1 MTASGGLGRLVERA
15 GVGGGMLQRA
25 GWSTVVEVLQLV
37 SSVLIF
43 LILAN
48 LMSAEEYGLMSAV
61 IALAIPAAGLSSFG
75 SHILLM
81 KRVAQGMDVPEA
93 WARATSIGIV
103 GPALG
108 AVVMIALRPAF
119 LPSVGPLVYTLLIV
133 SQMSLFWLCELAVYL
148 GTGARRLKESAQ
160 IRLIIVVCRLAAL
173 AGFALFTERTL
184 LDWAWASFASFGLAA
199 FLALVFVWRV
209 FGATPAVWRIRR
221 RDLTE
226 GFPFSTNAVTESLID
241 VSDRPLLARYGHE
254 ADAGVYSLG
263 ARIIQFGYLP
273 LRIVM
278 RASDAD
284 LFEAGK
290 HGTRSA
296 LRLTFRLL
304 RPVAGLGL
312 AVTVGAFLVAPILPW
327 LVGDHFA
334 DSVSVLRWLAVMPTI
349 RAVQYL
355 MGNCL
360 GASDKQPWRLAA
372 TAAAGVVNFG
382 LNLVFLPNGGWR
394 TAVVTTLVGEV
405 FLTVCLTGLALWFG
419 RPRRDDDKTIDL
431 SELRT
436 IP

>member
-1 MTASGGLGRLVERA
+1 MSGDSRLGRLAERA
-15 GVGGGMLQRA
+15 GTSAGMVQRA
-25 GWSTVVEVLQLV
+25 GWSSVVEVLQLV

-48 LMSAEEYGLMSAV
+48 LMTAEEYGLMSAV
-61 IALAIPAAGLSSFG
+61 IAVAIPAAGLSSFG

-81 KRVAQGMDVPEA
+81 KRVAQGMDVATA

-108 AVVMIALRPAF
+108 AAIMIALRPIV
-119 LPSVGPLVYTLLIV
+119 LPSVSPMVYTLLIV

-148 GTGARRLKESAQ
+148 GTGTRRLKASAQ
-160 IRLIIVVCRLAAL
+160 IRLIIVICRVAAL
-173 AGFALFTERTL
+173 VGFALFTGRTQ
-184 LDWAWASFASFGLAA
+184 LDWAWASFLAFGLAA
-199 FLALVFVWRV
+199 VLAVLFVWRV
-209 FGATPAVWRIRR
+209 FGATPAVRRIRR

-226 GFPFSTNAVTESLID
+226 GFPFSANAVTESLVD
-241 VSDRPLLARYGHE
+241 VSDRPLLVRYGHE

-290 HGTRSA
+290 RGTESA
-296 LRLTFRLL
+296 LRLTCRLL

-312 AVTVGAFLVAPILPW
+312 AVTIGAFVAAPVLPW
-327 LVGDHFA
+327 LVGGHFA
-334 DSVSVLRWLAVMPTI
+334 DSVSVLRWLAVMPAI

-372 TAAAGVVNFG
+372 TAAAGAVNFG

-405 FLTVCLTGLALWFG
+405 FLTV
-419 RPRRDDDKTIDL
+419 
-431 SELRT
+431 S
-436 IP
+436 